1 MSDAARDEAG
11 PVRVLY
17 IGGTGRTGSTL
28 LEKLLGQL
36 EGVFA
41 CGEMA
46 YLWHGL
52 RVGSRCSCGAPL
64 RECGLWAEV
73 FDRAFGG
80 MTAELADE
88 MHTLRQSFRSVHLP
102 LMLVPGATRR
112 LTALLG
118 PYPERIGRLYRA
130 ITDVTGA
137 CLLVDSSKEPHYSSI
152 LRGRHELDV
161 RFAHLVRDPR
171 AVAFSWG
178 RTRREPGLDGAAM
191 MERRGPVVSAAYY
204 DVSNLAAEALWRRD
218 DRRYDRIRYEDLLTD
233 SNGIGRVLSALT
245 GIDLQPGLRHV
256 VDGDGAVVHA
266 THSVW
271 GNPNRFETGRIELR
285 PDDAWKRTMTRR
297 ARWTSTALTAPF
309 IRRYGYEWRVS
320 A

>member
-1 MSDAARDEAG
+1 VKDATQPGASA
-11 PVRVLY
+11 VRVLY

-28 LEKLLGQL
+28 LEKLLGQV

-52 RVGSRCSCGAPL
+52 RIGSRCSCGAPL
-64 RECGLWAEV
+64 RECVLWTEI

-80 MTAELADE
+80 MTPELADE
-88 MHTLRQSFRSVHLP
+88 MHTCRQSFRSVHLP
-102 LMLVPGATRR
+102 LMLIPGATRR

-130 ITDVTGA
+130 ISEVTGA
-137 CLLVDSSKEPHYSSI
+137 SLLVDSSKEPHYSSI

-178 RTRREPGLDGAAM
+178 RSRREPALEGDAM
-191 MERRGPVVSAAYY
+191 MERRGPAVSAAFY
-204 DVSNLAAEALWRRD
+204 DVSNLAAEALWRRNGWC
-218 DRRYDRIRYEDLLTD
+218 YVRIRYEDLVTD
-233 SNGIGRVLSALT
+233 PTGSGRMLSALT
-245 GIDLQPGLRHV
+245 EIDLEPGLRRIL
-256 VDGDGAVVHA
+256 DGEGAVVQA
-266 THSVW
+266 TNSVW

-285 PDDAWKRTMTRR
+285 PDDAWKRSMARR

-309 IRRYGYEWRVS
+309 IRRYGYAWS
-320 A
+320 ASD